1 MTPRPKRN
9 LARVRKWK
17 VEITQDLERRL
28 NMQCARY
35 GKTRQYILGRLIETW
50 VTTQESQYW

>member
-1 MTPRPKRN
+1 MTPRKVNPHRIK
-9 LARVRKWK
+9 VWK
-17 VEITQDLERRL
+17 VEISENLEKRL